1 MKVTELRKLIR
12 GFDCRLSQN
21 HKGHC
26 KENAHLDHSHRTDD
40 EFYIPRVL
48 HIKSEA
54 GLLNKAMDYV
64 YDVREHSSLNYQTPF
79 SYLKTQLL
87 DIDDKIRLPQ

>member
-54 GLLNKAMDYV
+54 ALLNEAMAT
-64 YDVREHSSLNYQTPF
+64 ST
-79 SYLKTQLL
+79 TTM
-87 DIDDKIRLPQ
+87 